1 MQDIV
6 EKNLIELEE
15 ISYKISDLI
24 NKSKFEDIPELD
36 KRRNSIIEVIYKSN
50 TKDYSDRILKLIL
63 NQNLQNIKDDRIT
76 LKKEK
81 INQKKYLNRILAYK
95 K

>member
-1 MQDIV
+1 MV

-24 NKSKFEDIPELD
+24 NNSKFEEIPKLD

-50 TKDYSDRILKLIL
+50 TKDYSDRILKLI
-63 NQNLQNIKDDRIT
+63 NQNLQNIKDT
-76 LKKEK
+76 ESHLKNKNSIK
-81 INQKKYLNRILAYK
+81 INI
-95 K
+95 

>member
-15 ISYKISDLI
+15 ISHKISDLI
-24 NKSKFEDIPELD
+24 NDSKFQDIPELD
-36 KRRNSIIEVIYKSN
+36 KKRNSLIEVIYRN
-50 TKDYSDRILKLIL
+50 NNKDYSDRILKLI
-63 NQNLQNIKDDRIT
+63 NQNLQNIKDTESQI
-76 LKKEK
+76 KNQK
-81 INQKKYLNRILAYK
+81 INQKKYLNRIKAYK

>member
-24 NKSKFEDIPELD
+24 NKSKFEDISELD
-36 KRRNSIIEVIYKSN
+36 KKRNSLIEVIYKNN
-50 TKDYSDRILKLIL
+50 TKDYSDRILKLI
-63 NQNLQNIKDDRIT
+63 NQNLQNIKETELRI
-76 LKKEK
+76 KSQK

-95 K
+95 N

>member
-24 NKSKFEDIPELD
+24 NNSKFEEIPKLD
-36 KRRNSIIEVIYKSN
+36 NRRNSIIEIIYKSN
-50 TKDYSDRILKLIL
+50 TKDYSDRILKLI
-63 NQNLQNIKDDRIT
+63 NQNLQNIKDT
-76 LKKEK
+76 ESHLK
-81 INQKKYLNRILAYK
+81 NQKFNQNKYLNRILAYK

>member
-1 MQDIV
+1 MQGIV

-24 NKSKFEDIPELD
+24 NNSKFEDIPKLD
-36 KRRNSIIEVIYKSN
+36 KRRNSIIEIIYKSN
-50 TKDYSDRILKLIL
+50 TKDYSNRILKLI
-63 NQNLQNIKDDRIT
+63 NHNLQNIKDTESQI
-76 LKKEK
+76 KNKK
-81 INQKKYLNRILAYK
+81 INQNKYLNRILAYK

>member
-6 EKNLIELEE
+6 EKNLIELEK

-24 NKSKFEDIPELD
+24 NDSKFEEIPRLD
-36 KRRNSIIEVIYKSN
+36 KKRNSIIEVIYKNN
-50 TKDYSDRILKLIL
+50 TKDYSDRILKLI
-63 NQNLQNIKDDRIT
+63 NQNLQNIKDTELRI
-76 LKKEK
+76 KSQK

-95 K
+95 N

>member
-6 EKNLIELEE
+6 EKNLIELEK

-24 NKSKFEDIPELD
+24 NNSKFEDIPKLD
-36 KRRNSIIEVIYKSN
+36 KRRNSIIEIIYKSN
-50 TKDYSDRILKLIL
+50 TKDYSNRILKLI
-63 NQNLQNIKDDRIT
+63 NHNLQNIKDTESQI
-76 LKKEK
+76 KNKK
-81 INQKKYLNRILAYK
+81 INQNKYLNRILAYK

>member
-1 MQDIV
+1 MQGIV

-24 NKSKFEDIPELD
+24 NNSKFEDIPKLD
-36 KRRNSIIEVIYKSN
+36 KRRNSIIEIIYKSN
-50 TKDYSDRILKLIL
+50 TKDYSKRILKLI
-63 NQNLQNIKDDRIT
+63 NQNLQNIKDTESQI
-76 LKKEK
+76 KNKK
-81 INQKKYLNRILAYK
+81 INQNKYLNRILAYK

>member
-24 NKSKFEDIPELD
+24 NNSKFEDIPKLD
-36 KRRNSIIEVIYKSN
+36 KKRNSIIEVIYRNN
-50 TKDYSDRILKLIL
+50 TKDYSDRILKLI
-63 NQNLQNIKDDRIT
+63 NQNLENIKKTESHI
-76 LKKEK
+76 KNQK
-81 INQKKYLNRILAYK
+81 INQKKYFNRILAYK

>member
-1 MQDIV
+1 MQGIV

-36 KRRNSIIEVIYKSN
+36 KKRNSLIEVIYKNN
-50 TKDYSDRILKLIL
+50 TKDYSDRILKLI
-63 NQNLQNIKDDRIT
+63 NQNLQNIKETELRI
-76 LKKEK
+76 KSQK

-95 K
+95 N

>member
-24 NKSKFEDIPELD
+24 NNSKFEEIPELD
-36 KRRNSIIEVIYKSN
+36 KRRNSIIEIIYKSN
-50 TKDYSDRILKLIL
+50 TKDYSDRILKLI
-63 NQNLQNIKDDRIT
+63 NQNLQNIKDT
-76 LKKEK
+76 ESHLKKQK
-81 INQKKYLNRILAYK
+81 FNQNKYLNRILAYK

>member
-24 NKSKFEDIPELD
+24 NTSKFEEIPKLD

-50 TKDYSDRILKLIL
+50 TKDYSDRILKLI
-63 NQNLQNIKDDRIT
+63 NQNLQNIKDT
-76 LKKEK
+76 ESHLKKQK
-81 INQKKYLNRILAYK
+81 FNQNKYFNRILAYK
-95 K
+95 T

>member
-24 NKSKFEDIPELD
+24 NNSKFDDIPKLD
-36 KRRNSIIEVIYKSN
+36 KKRNSIIEVIYKSN
-50 TKDYSDRILKLIL
+50 TKDYSDRILKLI
-63 NQNLQNIKDDRIT
+63 NQNLQNIKDT
-76 LKKEK
+76 ESHLKIQKL
-81 INQKKYLNRILAYK
+81 NQNKYLNRILAYK

>member
-6 EKNLIELEE
+6 EKNLIELEK

-24 NKSKFEDIPELD
+24 NKSKFEAIPKLD
-36 KRRNSIIEVIYKSN
+36 KRRNAIIEVIYKSN
-50 TKDYSDRILKLIL
+50 TKDYSDRILKLI
-63 NQNLQNIKDDRIT
+63 NQNLQNIKDT
-76 LKKEK
+76 ESHLKKQK
-81 INQKKYLNRILAYK
+81 FNQNKYLNRILAYK

>member
-24 NKSKFEDIPELD
+24 NNSKFEEIPKLD

-50 TKDYSDRILKLIL
+50 TKDYSDRILKLI
-63 NQNLQNIKDDRIT
+63 NQNLQNIKDT
-76 LKKEK
+76 ESHLKKQK
-81 INQKKYLNRILAYK
+81 FNQNKYLKRILAYK

>member
-1 MQDIV
+1 MQDII

-24 NKSKFEDIPELD
+24 NNSKFEEIPKLD

-50 TKDYSDRILKLIL
+50 TKDYSDRILKLI
-63 NQNLQNIKDDRIT
+63 NQNLQNI
-76 LKKEK
+76 
-81 INQKKYLNRILAYK
+81 
-95 K
+95 

>member
-24 NKSKFEDIPELD
+24 NKSKFEAIPKLD
-36 KRRNSIIEVIYKSN
+36 KRRNAIIEVIYKSN
-50 TKDYSDRILKLIL
+50 TKDYSDRILKLI
-63 NQNLQNIKDDRIT
+63 NQNLQNIKDT
-76 LKKEK
+76 ESHLKKQK
-81 INQKKYLNRILAYK
+81 FNQNKYLNRILAYK

>member
-24 NKSKFEDIPELD
+24 NNSKFEEIPKLD

-50 TKDYSDRILKLIL
+50 TKDYSDRILKLI
-63 NQNLQNIKDDRIT
+63 NQNLQNIKDT
-76 LKKEK
+76 ESHLKKQK
-81 INQKKYLNRILAYK
+81 FNQNKYLN
-95 K
+95 

>member
-1 MQDIV
+1 MQGIV

-24 NKSKFEDIPELD
+24 NNSKFEDIPKLD
-36 KRRNSIIEVIYKSN
+36 KRRNSIIEIIYKSN
-50 TKDYSDRILKLIL
+50 TKDYSKRILKLI
-63 NQNLQNIKDDRIT
+63 NQNSQNIKDTESQI
-76 LKKEK
+76 KNKK
-81 INQKKYLNRILAYK
+81 INQNKYLNRILAYK

>member
-15 ISYKISDLI
+15 ISCKISDLI
-24 NKSKFEDIPELD
+24 NNSKFEDIPKLD
-36 KRRNSIIEVIYKSN
+36 KRRNSIIEIIYKSN
-50 TKDYSDRILKLIL
+50 TKDYSNRILKLI
-63 NQNLQNIKDDRIT
+63 NQNLQNIKDTESQI
-76 LKKEK
+76 KNKK
-81 INQKKYLNRILAYK
+81 INQNKYLNRILAYK

>member
-24 NKSKFEDIPELD
+24 NNSKFEEIPKLD
-36 KRRNSIIEVIYKSN
+36 KRRNSIIDVIYKSN
-50 TKDYSDRILKLIL
+50 TKDYSDRILKLI
-63 NQNLQNIKDDRIT
+63 NQNLQNIKDT
-76 LKKEK
+76 ESHLKKQK
-81 INQKKYLNRILAYK
+81 FNQNKYLNRILAYK

>member
-24 NKSKFEDIPELD
+24 NNSKFEDIPKLD
-36 KRRNSIIEVIYKSN
+36 KRRNSIIEIIYKSN
-50 TKDYSDRILKLIL
+50 TKDYDYILTYI
-63 NQNLQNIKDDRIT
+63 
-76 LKKEK
+76 E
-81 INQKKYLNRILAYK
+81 
-95 K
+95 

>member
-24 NKSKFEDIPELD
+24 YNSIFENIPELD
-36 KRRNSIIEVIYKSN
+36 KKRNSIIEVIYKNN
-50 TKDYSDRILKLIL
+50 TKDYSDRILKLINL
-63 NQNLQNIKDDRIT
+63 NLQNIKDTELRI
-76 LKKEK
+76 KSQK

-95 K
+95 N

>member
-1 MQDIV
+1 MQGIV

-24 NKSKFEDIPELD
+24 NNSKFEDIPKLD
-36 KRRNSIIEVIYKSN
+36 KRRNSIIEIIYKSN
-50 TKDYSDRILKLIL
+50 TKDYSNRILKLI
-63 NQNLQNIKDDRIT
+63 NQSLQNIKDTESQI
-76 LKKEK
+76 KNKK
-81 INQKKYLNRILAYK
+81 INQNKYLNRILAYK

>member
-24 NKSKFEDIPELD
+24 NHSKFEEIPKLD
-36 KRRNSIIEVIYKSN
+36 KRRNSIIEIIYKSN
-50 TKDYSDRILKLIL
+50 TKDYSDRILKLI
-63 NQNLQNIKDDRIT
+63 NQNLKNIKDT
-76 LKKEK
+76 ESHLK
-81 INQKKYLNRILAYK
+81 NQKFNQNKYLNRILAYK

>member
-1 MQDIV
+1 MQDCV

-24 NKSKFEDIPELD
+24 NDSKFEDIPKLD
-36 KRRNSIIEVIYKSN
+36 KKRNSIIEVIYKNN
-50 TKDYSDRILKLIL
+50 TKDYSDRIIKLINL
-63 NQNLQNIKDDRIT
+63 NLQNIKETETHI
-76 LKKEK
+76 KNQK

>member
-1 MQDIV
+1 MQDII

-24 NKSKFEDIPELD
+24 NNSKFENIPELD
-36 KRRNSIIEVIYKSN
+36 KKRNSIIEVIYKNN
-50 TKDYSDRILKLIL
+50 TKDYSDRILKLI
-63 NQNLQNIKDDRIT
+63 NQNLQNIKETELRI
-76 LKKEK
+76 KSQK

-95 K
+95 N

>member
-1 MQDIV
+1 MQGIV

-24 NKSKFEDIPELD
+24 NNSKFEDIPKLD
-36 KRRNSIIEVIYKSN
+36 KRRNSIIEIIYKSN
-50 TKDYSDRILKLIL
+50 TKDYSNRILKLI
-63 NQNLQNIKDDRIT
+63 NQNLQNIKDTESQI
-76 LKKEK
+76 KNKK
-81 INQKKYLNRILAYK
+81 INQNKYLNRILAYK

>member
-24 NKSKFEDIPELD
+24 NNSKFEEIPKLD
-36 KRRNSIIEVIYKSN
+36 KRRNSIIDVIYKSN
-50 TKDYSDRILKLIL
+50 TKDYSDRILKLI
-63 NQNLQNIKDDRIT
+63 NQNLQNIKDT
-76 LKKEK
+76 ESHLK
-81 INQKKYLNRILAYK
+81 NQKLNQNRYLNRIMAYK

>member
-1 MQDIV
+1 MQNIV

-24 NKSKFEDIPELD
+24 NNSKFEEIPKLD

-50 TKDYSDRILKLIL
+50 TKDYSDRILKLI
-63 NQNLQNIKDDRIT
+63 NQNLQNIKDT
-76 LKKEK
+76 ESLLK
-81 INQKKYLNRILAYK
+81 NQKLNQNKYLNRIMAYK

>member
-1 MQDIV
+1 MQDII

-24 NKSKFEDIPELD
+24 NNSKFENIPELD
-36 KRRNSIIEVIYKSN
+36 KKRNSIIEVIYKNN
-50 TKDYSDRILKLIL
+50 TKDYSDRILKLI
-63 NQNLQNIKDDRIT
+63 NQNLKNIEDTEFRI
-76 LKKEK
+76 KSQK

-95 K
+95 N

>member
-36 KRRNSIIEVIYKSN
+36 KKRNSLIEVIYKNN
-50 TKDYSDRILKLIL
+50 TKDYSDRILKLI
-63 NQNLQNIKDDRIT
+63 NQNLQNIKETELRI
-76 LKKEK
+76 KSQK

-95 K
+95 N

>member
-24 NKSKFEDIPELD
+24 NNSKFEEIPKLD

-50 TKDYSDRILKLIL
+50 TKDYSDRILKLI
-63 NQNLQNIKDDRIT
+63 NQNLQNIKDT
-76 LKKEK
+76 ESHLK
-81 INQKKYLNRILAYK
+81 NQKFNQNKYLNRILAYK

>member
-24 NKSKFEDIPELD
+24 NNSKFEDIPELD
-36 KRRNSIIEVIYKSN
+36 KKRNSIIEVIYKNN
-50 TKDYSDRILKLIL
+50 TKDYSDRILKLI
-63 NQNLQNIKDDRIT
+63 NQNLQNIKETELHI
-76 LKKEK
+76 KSQK
-81 INQKKYLNRILAYK
+81 INQNKYLNRILAYK